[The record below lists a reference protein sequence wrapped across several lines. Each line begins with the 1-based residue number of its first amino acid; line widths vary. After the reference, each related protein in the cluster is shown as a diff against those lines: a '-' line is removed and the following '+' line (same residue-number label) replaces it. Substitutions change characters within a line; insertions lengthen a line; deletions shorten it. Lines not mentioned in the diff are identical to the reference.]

1 MHVLV
6 TGGAGFIGSHSVD
19 RLLETGARVRVLDNF
34 SSGKPENLEPHP
46 FLEVV
51 AGDIRDREAVAQAMS
66 GISHVLHLAAQVS
79 VAASMED
86 PLGSAEVNISGFLNV
101 LDSAR
106 REGVRRFVYASS
118 AAVYGMPARLHIHE
132 EDPALPISP
141 YGLEKSVND
150 QYAHLYREIYG
161 FSCLGQRY
169 FNVFGPRQD
178 PSSPYSGVISIF
190 ARSLR
195 EGRPLTVHGDG
206 LQTRDFIYV
215 GDVAAA
221 NVLALNS
228 EQGGVC
234 NVATGQEV
242 TLLQM
247 VDDLAAVA
255 GVQADIRFGPGRAG
269 DIRHSSAD
277 NHRLTQDIG
286 LKRFTSLRDGLARLW
301 ACGG

>member
-6 TGGAGFIGSHSVD
+6 TGGAGFIGSHTVD
-19 RLLETGARVRVLDNF
+19 RLLETGTRVRVLDNF
-34 SSGKPENLEPHP
+34 SSGKRENLSPHP

-51 AGDIRDREAVAQAMS
+51 SGDIRDRKAVELAMS

-79 VAASMED
+79 VAASMDD
-86 PLGSAEVNISGFLNV
+86 PLASAEVNISGFLNV
-101 LDSAR
+101 LDAAR
-106 REGVRRFVYASS
+106 RQGAQRFVYASS
-118 AAVYGMPARLHIHE
+118 AAVYGMPAKLRLQE
-132 EDPALPISP
+132 EDPSLPISP

-150 QYAHLYREIYG
+150 QYAHLYQEIYG

-190 ARSLR
+190 ARCLR
-195 EGRPLTVHGDG
+195 EGRPLMVHGDG

-228 EQGGVC
+228 EQGGAC
-234 NVATGQEV
+234 NVATGKEV

-247 VDDLAAVA
+247 VEALGAVA
-255 GVQADIRFGPGRAG
+255 GVPAEVRFGPARAG

-277 NHRLTQDIG
+277 NHRLVKDIG
-286 LKRFTSLRDGLARLW
+286 LATFTDLQDGLARLW
-301 ACGG
+301 ASGG

>member
-34 SSGKPENLEPHP
+34 SSGKRENLNPHP
-46 FLEVV
+46 GLEVLE
-51 AGDIRDREAVAQAMS
+51 GDIRNRAVVEQAMD

-79 VAASMED
+79 VAASVED
-86 PLGSAEVNISGFLNV
+86 PLGSCAVNIGGFLNV

-106 REGVRRFVYASS
+106 RAGVGRFVYASS
-118 AAVYGMPARLHIHE
+118 AAVYGMPARPRLLE
-132 EDPALPISP
+132 EDPSLPISP

-150 QYAHLYREIYG
+150 QYARLYREIYG
-161 FSCLGQRY
+161 LSCLGQRY
-169 FNVFGPRQD
+169 FNVYGPRQD

-190 ARSLR
+190 ARRLR
-195 EGRPLTVHGDG
+195 EKQPLTVNGDG

-221 NVLALNS
+221 NALALRS
-228 EQGGVC
+228 TEGGVC
-234 NVATGQEV
+234 NVATGRDV

-247 VDDLAAVA
+247 LETLSKVA
-255 GVQADIRFGPGRAG
+255 GVKPEVSFGPARAG
-269 DIRHSSAD
+269 DIRHSAAD
-277 NHRLTQDIG
+277 NRRLMADLG
-286 LKRFTSLRDGLARLW
+286 LDRFTTLETGLERLW
-301 ACGG
+301 QAGG